1 MARLI
6 LAFCALGAYALVP
19 PRTTITTTRL
29 HGELGERTSVTLIK
43 GAQPKKLRK
52 KVRRSRSPLL
62 YPAKTAG
69 GGDCFLQLS
78 SDQKHLATS
87 ETPMSCFVSRVIARD
102 GDEQQDDDDG
112 VLVMTPT
119 PAEIRQRAPVAPEAT
134 NFHPGKLLGDL
145 RTNEKVEAVVLRHIA
160 RDVALVAVR
169 GVFRA
174 SKAGY
179 RRQSAA
185 LPGGGGL
192 AIGDSV
198 DCYVRLSEPNS
209 GRLTVSLAPVGA
221 ADAKRDKEEK
231 RLRKQVKRGTLRA
244 GAQRVATVVATD
256 GASLRV
262 DAGGLQGAVA
272 APADEGPFAAGD
284 RVMVRVATF
293 DAATLAATLD
303 FVPLE
308 QLPEGDGDDAADASE

>member
-19 PRTTITTTRL
+19 PRTTRTTTRL

-185 LPGGGGL
+185 LPGGGDL

-209 GRLTVSLAPVGA
+209 GRLTVSLAPGARTLVPPKSAMVFTGSGLGADLSIVTRRTKTMVRQREAIVPRFLMVTSNVQATVGA
-221 ADAKRDKEEK
+221 DFSP
-231 RLRKQVKRGTLRA
+231 LGLT
-244 GAQRVATVVATD
+244 VALNSV
-256 GASLRV
+256 
-262 DAGGLQGAVA
+262 
-272 APADEGPFAAGD
+272 
-284 RVMVRVATF
+284 
-293 DAATLAATLD
+293 
-303 FVPLE
+303 
-308 QLPEGDGDDAADASE
+308 